1 MEVKGTQANP
11 YSMSEYEAMANA
23 GKWNGG
29 YVRDDSGTVVYMMK
43 ELVVEG
49 SGSGSGSGSESGSGS
64 GSRFV
69 FSSGSVHWHNPE
81 DDDDN
86 DDDDDDGNGNENPDD
101 TNTPNGDG
109 EWNPAGGG
117 HGGHNN
123 TNTNSVVGSFLAN
136 APYYT
141 EAEMEAMHAAGIWRG
156 GNVYT
161 LGYIGADYIIDS
173 RLLALERV
181 DESWITNLGDTAH
194 SVLQNLKT
202 WCQTIITSPYV
213 QATANYYSATGDTL
227 HIDAS
232 MLGLDNMPFDLLVP
246 SKDKDT
252 GEIIE
257 GQYTINLFSEKLDTL
272 LSNHT
277 LAEKA
282 RIYSTAI
289 TLGQITLERVSGNAY
304 RILPDTYN
312 FELHKPWSEK
322 NKKRN
327 IGTILGKAV
336 SEGISMSIDAGIGVL
351 LGHYVDFASYVAAG
365 LLRRYVIGTTVFTIS
380 IDGVLTIRND
390 QDAENN

>member
-1 MEVKGTQANP
+1 
-11 YSMSEYEAMANA
+11 MSNA
-23 GKWNGG
+23 GTWNGG
-29 YVRDDSGTVVYMMK
+29 YVTDDSGTVVYMMK
-43 ELVVEG
+43 EVIVEGSGSSSG
-49 SGSGSGSGSESGSGS
+49 SGSGSGSGS
-64 GSRFV
+64 RFE

-81 DDDDN
+81 DDDDDN
-86 DDDDDDGNGNENPDD
+86 DDDDGNGNGNPDD
-101 TNTPNGDG
+101 TNIPNGEG
-109 EWNPAGGG
+109 EENHAGGG
-117 HGGHNN
+117 HHPGQGNN
-123 TNTNSVVGSFLAN
+123 SNTNSVVGSFLAN

-161 LGYIGADYIIDS
+161 LGYVGADYVIAP
-173 RLLALERV
+173 RLLALERI
-181 DESWITNLGDTAH
+181 DESWITDLGDTAH

-202 WCQTIITSPYV
+202 WCQAIITSPYV

-232 MLGLDNMPFDLLVP
+232 MLGLDNMPFGLLVP

-252 GEIIE
+252 SEIIE

-289 TLGQITLERVSGNAY
+289 TLGQITLERVSENVY
-304 RILPDTYN
+304 RILPDSYN
-312 FELHKPWSEK
+312 FEMHKPWNDK

-327 IGTILGKAV
+327 IRTILGKAV
-336 SEGISMSIDAGIGVL
+336 SEGISMSIDAGIGAS
-351 LGHYVDFASYVAAG
+351 LGHHVDFASFVAAG

-380 IDGVLTIRND
+380 IDGVLTIEND
-390 QDAENN
+390 QDAESN